1 MSRIIKSLTET
12 ARGLETAAPSEGIRH
27 LINLLEAADSER
39 LELTPLPVKITDLES
54 VLSEQN
60 LKLHYGVLARGYVDR
75 FNAGEGD
82 ADFNRAGAYLHNVFF
97 SQFQKPSS
105 RNIPA
110 GPVAALID
118 SKYGS
123 YSDFQEALALE
134 AMKIQGSGWV
144 YLSRS
149 GTIRTIPNHK
159 IRRDILLLVDWWE
172 HAFQLDYGSDKK
184 KYLKN
189 FWRIIDWNVIN
200 SRL

>member
-1 MSRIIKSLTET
+1 
-12 ARGLETAAPSEGIRH
+12 LESGAEFRKLVSIM
-27 LINLLEAADSER
+27 EAADK
-39 LELTPLPVKITDLES
+39 LELVKLPVAQADLDP

-60 LKLHYGVLARGYVDR
+60 IKYHYGVLARGYVDR

-82 ADFNRAGAYLHNVFF
+82 PEFNQAGAYLHNVLF

-105 RNIPA
+105 GNKPT
-110 GPVAALID
+110 GPVAVLID
-118 SKYGS
+118 EKFGS
-123 YSDFQEALALE
+123 YSDFQEAFALE
-134 AMKIQGSGWV
+134 AMKIQGSGWI

-172 HAFQLDYGSDKK
+172 HAFYIGYGPDKK

-189 FWRIIDWNVIN
+189 IWRIIDWNVIN